1 MTITTKVTIA
11 DEPINQTFQNV
22 SGLTGG
28 VDLGAKFDVTKT
40 DGKYTVVLDSANT
53 SAGSGYVAG
62 NTITIK
68 GSHLGGVDT
77 TNDLIVTIA
86 TVGTGGKV
94 ATFGAV
100 GTARVGDGDIDV
112 KFEAYGTAA
121 KSEVFVLGGKRADFN
136 INVTEDKVVVTHPS
150 LDNVSLN
157 LTDIERLMFDD
168 KAIAFDVEGDAGEVY
183 ALLAAAFGEQDVT
196 PKLMGTYLGMKDNG
210 KTDKEIA
217 GAILSSNEYKLD
229 ALGTSN
235 ETFVKQMFKN
245 VTGVAPTLTELG
257 YWTAFLDSKQ
267 FTQAEFLEAAS
278 NLTTFRDEDHID
290 LVGMVTTG
298 IEYSPI
304 SI

>member
-40 DGKYTVVLDSANT
+40 DGKYTVVLDSATT
-53 SAGSGYVAG
+53 SAGSGYTAG
-62 NTITIK
+62 NTVTIK
-68 GSHLGGVDT
+68 GSDLGGVDT
-77 TNDLIVTIA
+77 TNDLIITVA

-100 GTARVGDGDIDV
+100 GTGRIGDGDIDV
-112 KFEAYGTAA
+112 LFTATGTSAKAETFE
-121 KSEVFVLGGKRADFN
+121 LGGKRSDFVVA
-136 INVTEDKVVVTHPS
+136 INEDEVVVTHPS
-150 LDNVSLN
+150 LDNVSLT
-157 LTDIERLMFDD
+157 LTDIERLSFDD

-183 ALLAAAFGEQDVT
+183 ALLAAAFGQSDVT
-196 PKLMGTYLGMKDNG
+196 SDLMGTFLHMKDSG
-210 KTDKEIA
+210 KTDTEIA
-217 GAILSSNEYKLD
+217 SSILASNEYKLD

-235 ETFVKQMFKN
+235 ETFIKQVYTN
-245 VTGVAPTLTELG
+245 VVGVAPTLKDLEF
-257 YWTAFLDSKQ
+257 WTGILDQ
-267 FTQAEFLEAAS
+267 RLYTQADILEYAS
-278 NLTTFRDEDHID
+278 NLETFRDEDHIN

-304 SI
+304 SV